1 MAQSSLYAGEK
12 GGARIMKI
20 GRIGFDEVVGGGD
33 LGSHVFTGTL
43 RSERVAPAG
52 VGALINFRRVAIHI
66 MSSGTYT
73 FTVKVWI
80 DEGRTTLG
88 SGTTQTVS
96 VTGGSGELAETT
108 QEIEIEGTGSHIQIE
123 VTADSDDLKGIFL
136 IESIKAKGRVIRLAS
151 GRSGEA
157 T

>member
-52 VGALINFRRVAIHI
+52 VGALINFRRVAVHI
-66 MSSGTYT
+66 MAYNDYE

-80 DEGRTTLG
+80 DDGRTTRAD
-88 SGTTQTVS
+88 GTTQTVTVS
-96 VTGGSGELAETT
+96 KTGGSELVEVTE
-108 QEIEIEGTGSHIQIE
+108 EIEIEGTGSHIQIE
-123 VTADSDDLKGIFL
+123 ITADSNDLKGVFL

-151 GRSGEA
+151 GRSGVA
-157 T
+157 

>member
-43 RSERVAPAG
+43 RSERV
-52 VGALINFRRVAIHI
+52 
-66 MSSGTYT
+66 
-73 FTVKVWI
+73 
-80 DEGRTTLG
+80 E
-88 SGTTQTVS
+88 
-96 VTGGSGELAETT
+96 VTE
-108 QEIEIEGTGSHIQIE
+108 EIEIEGTGSHIQIE
-123 VTADSDDLKGIFL
+123 ITADSNDLKGIFL

-151 GRSGEA
+151 GRSGVA
-157 T
+157 